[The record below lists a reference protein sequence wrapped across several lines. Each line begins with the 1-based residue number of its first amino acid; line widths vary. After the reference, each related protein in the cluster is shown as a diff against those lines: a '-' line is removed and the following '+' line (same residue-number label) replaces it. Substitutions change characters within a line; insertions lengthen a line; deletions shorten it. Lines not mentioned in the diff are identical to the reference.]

1 MRSGGS
7 WSGKVKRSA
16 RPSCQASQAAR
27 VATASAGAM
36 HAGSTARITASLSLS
51 QPCRTELVQLLT
63 GWRCTCPVAG
73 WNRVRILQDLA
84 CATPDILVRPDGRVT
99 LRPPTAAR
107 LRYSLERTS
116 LVRAPDR
123 QAERG
128 PERVGPFDQPLF
140 AAASGSVTVT
150 RPPCLR
156 LRTTTPA
163 SHQLRPFCQL
173 KPAAC
178 SVRPIV

>member
-1 MRSGGS
+1 MEQG
-7 WSGKVKRSA
+7 
-16 RPSCQASQAAR
+16 
-27 VATASAGAM
+27 
-36 HAGSTARITASLSLS
+36 
-51 QPCRTELVQLLT
+51 
-63 GWRCTCPVAG
+63 
-73 WNRVRILQDLA
+73 QDLA
-84 CATPDILVRPDGRVT
+84 WATPDILVRPDGRVT

-116 LVRAPDR
+116 LVLAPDR

-128 PERVGPFDQPLF
+128 TERIGPFDQPLF
-140 AAASGSVTVT
+140 AAASGSMTVT

-178 SVRPIV
+178 CVRPFVSVLMPGRPSSARRSVARDQVAEPSRTISCSLATSARMSR

>member
-1 MRSGGS
+1 MQDRVGAAADRLEVDVSGRGMEQ
-7 WSGKVKRSA
+7 G
-16 RPSCQASQAAR
+16 
-27 VATASAGAM
+27 
-36 HAGSTARITASLSLS
+36 
-51 QPCRTELVQLLT
+51 
-63 GWRCTCPVAG
+63 
-73 WNRVRILQDLA
+73 QDLA
-84 CATPDILVRPDGRVT
+84 RAAPDILVRPDCGVT
-99 LRPPTAAR
+99 LPPPTAAR
-107 LRYSLERTS
+107 LRYSPEGAG
-116 LVRAPDR
+116 LVLAPHR

-128 PERVGPFDQPLF
+128 TERVGPLDQPLF

-150 RPPCLR
+150 RPSCLR

>member
-1 MRSGGS
+1 MQDRVGAAADRLEVHLS
-7 WSGKVKRSA
+7 
-16 RPSCQASQAAR
+16 SCGMEQ
-27 VATASAGAM
+27 G
-36 HAGSTARITASLSLS
+36 
-51 QPCRTELVQLLT
+51 
-63 GWRCTCPVAG
+63 
-73 WNRVRILQDLA
+73 QDLA
-84 CATPDILVRPDGRVT
+84 CATPDILVRPDCRVT

-116 LVRAPDR
+116 LVLAPDR

-128 PERVGPFDQPLF
+128 TERVGPFDQPLF

>member
-7 WSGKVKRSA
+7 WSGKAKRSA

-27 VATASAGAM
+27 VATASAGAA
-36 HAGSTARITASLSLS
+36 HAGSAARITASLSLS
-51 QPCRTELVQLLT
+51 QPMQD
-63 GWRCTCPVAG
+63 
-73 WNRVRILQDLA
+73 RIGAAADRLEVHLSSCGMEQGQDLA
-84 CATPDILVRPDGRVT
+84 RATPDILVRPDCRVT

-116 LVRAPDR
+116 LVLAPDR

-128 PERVGPFDQPLF
+128 TERVGPFDQPLF
-140 AAASGSVTVT
+140 AAASGSMTVT

-178 SVRPIV
+178 RV